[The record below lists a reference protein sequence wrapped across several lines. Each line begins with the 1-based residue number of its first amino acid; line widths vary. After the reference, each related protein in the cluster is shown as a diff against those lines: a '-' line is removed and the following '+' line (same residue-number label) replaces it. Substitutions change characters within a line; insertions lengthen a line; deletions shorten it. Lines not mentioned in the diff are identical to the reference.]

1 MNIHDAAKCGD
12 LEKVKSL
19 LLDDPAR
26 VSDRKGGWTPL
37 HWAAFNGQK
46 DTADLLLANQADVN
60 ATSSNGQ
67 APLLLAA
74 WKGHVA
80 VVELLLAKGAAVNV
94 KSSNGVTPLQ
104 LAAACGFTDAAQ
116 LLIAKGA
123 DVHAKDSAGWTAL
136 DKAAAAGKNDV
147 VELLRQHG
155 ASPQEQRGASQQTKE
170 NSLLWPVVGM
180 ICMAGIIVIVLVSF
194 AYWSSRGE
202 VVGFALW
209 AAAVLVP
216 AGFFFQL
223 ARGMRSE
230 LRRRSIQR
238 QLSGDGTGQPGS
250 KDL

>member
-1 MNIHDAAKCGD
+1 
-12 LEKVKSL
+12 
-19 LLDDPAR
+19 
-26 VSDRKGGWTPL
+26 
-37 HWAAFNGQK
+37 
-46 DTADLLLANQADVN
+46 
-60 ATSSNGQ
+60 
-67 APLLLAA
+67 LLLAA

-80 VVELLLAKGAAVNV
+80 VVELLLAKGAAVNA

-104 LAAACGFTDAAQ
+104 LAAACGFTHAAQ

-123 DVHAKDSAGWTAL
+123 DVHAKDTAGWTAL

-155 ASPQEQRGASQQTKE
+155 ASAQEQRGASQQKKE

-180 ICMAGIIVIVLVSF
+180 IGMAGITLIALASF
-194 AYWSSRGE
+194 VYWSGRGE
-202 VVGFALW
+202 VVSYGLW

-230 LRRRSIQR
+230 LRRRAIQR
-238 QLSGDGTGQPGS
+238 QRSGDETGQPGS
-250 KDL
+250 KGL